1 MSQALHRN
9 SADEAAFKA
18 IVLAG
23 VVIAA
28 LSLLVLRLGWLQVL
42 HHDHYRNQAI
52 DNSTRVTFLRA
63 PRGSIYDRH
72 GNLLATNKQ
81 SLSMIAIPNQLER
94 MDELATRLCK
104 ILFLEKP
111 EVLDRLMKARASGSV
126 LPVVIEHD
134 LDMEIVSRF
143 YEQKIFLEGIDIL
156 PDISRTYPHADATA
170 HVLGY
175 CREITQTQ
183 LKDRPDRKMG
193 DVVGQAGIEK
203 LYDDQLRGV
212 DGEQRVRVNASGHA
226 LSPETSKP
234 VITRK
239 AKPGLP
245 IVISLDLDLQRHA
258 FNILAEKS
266 GALVGCDP
274 RSGEVLFLVS
284 RPSFDPNVFTRRM
297 TKEDRKVLNSPSHP
311 LHNRALSGFPPG
323 SIWKPVTLLAALEK
337 KVVKPDTMLHVSGAL
352 SLGGFTFRDWTGK
365 AANYNLVQCMQWSR
379 DTAFYQMALGLEP
392 EDIKKWGNRF
402 GAGRPTGVELPNER
416 SGLVPDSAWKLK
428 RLREKWYKGNTI
440 HMSIGQT
447 YLQVTPA
454 QAARMYAGFGMRGR
468 VPFLHFVI
476 KIADRQVPAPKPEY
490 WKIDPVYMKVLT
502 DGLHAVVAAGTAGRS
517 RIPEVEMSGK
527 TGSAEAPPKGSKTHG
542 WFACYAPSD
551 KPEIACCGFVE
562 HGGHGGAVAAPLVKQ
577 MVEQFFGLK
586 RSTPGVK
593 PEAAAKPVVRAKP
606 KPKKP
611 AE

>member
-1 MSQALHRN
+1 MSHVMHRD
-9 SADEAAFKA
+9 SADNAAFKA
-18 IVLAG
+18 VVLAS
-23 VVIAA
+23 VVLSA
-28 LSLLVLRLGWLQVL
+28 LFLLVLRLGWLQLL
-42 HHDHYRNQAI
+42 HHDHYVAQATE
-52 DNSTRVTFLRA
+52 NSTRVTFLRA

-81 SLSMIAIPNQLER
+81 SLSMIAIPNQLEH
-94 MDELATRLCK
+94 MEDLATRLCK
-104 ILFLEKP
+104 ILSLEYP
-111 EVLDRLMKARASGSV
+111 EVLARLMKAKASASV

-156 PDISRTYPHADATA
+156 PDISRTYPNADATA

-234 VITRK
+234 VITKK

-245 IVISLDLDLQRHA
+245 IVISLDVDLQRHA
-258 FNILAEKS
+258 YNILAEKS

-274 RSGEVLFLVS
+274 RSGEVFFLVS

-323 SIWKPVTLLAALEK
+323 SIWKPVTLLAALDK
-337 KVVKPDTMLHVSGAL
+337 KVVKPDTMLQCSGGL
-352 SLGGFTFRDWTGK
+352 SLGGFTFHDWTGK
-365 AANYNLVQCMQWSR
+365 SARYNLVQCMQWSR

-402 GAGRPTGVELPNER
+402 GAGRPTGIELPNER
-416 SGLVPDSAWKLK
+416 TGLVPDSEWKWR
-428 RLREKWYKGNTI
+428 RLHEKWYKGNTL

-447 YLQVTPA
+447 FLQVTPA
-454 QAARMYAGFGMRGR
+454 QAARMYAGYAMRGR
-468 VPFLHFVI
+468 VPFLHLVI

-490 WKIDPVYMKVLT
+490 WKVNPVDMKILS
-502 DGLHAVVAAGTAGRS
+502 DGLKAVVAAGTAGRS

-562 HGGHGGAVAAPLVKQ
+562 HGGHGGVAAAPLVKQ
-577 MVEQFFGLK
+577 MVEQFFGIK
-586 RSTPGVK
+586 RAATAVK
-593 PEAAAKPVVRAKP
+593 PEATKPKAKP
-606 KPKKP
+606 KKKP
-611 AE
+611 PA

>member
-1 MSQALHRN
+1 MSQSVLNRAH
-9 SADEAAFKA
+9 DEAAFKA
-18 IVLAG
+18 IVLG
-23 VVIAA
+23 SVVIFA
-28 LSLLVLRLGWLQVL
+28 LSLLVLRLGWLQIMF
-42 HHDHYRNQAI
+42 HQHYVNQAVE
-52 DNSTRVTFLRA
+52 NSTRVTFLRA

-81 SLSMIAIPNQLER
+81 SLSLIAVPAALNHMEE
-94 MDELATRLCK
+94 MSVRLSK
-104 ILFLEKP
+104 ILAIDKA
-111 EVLDRLMKARASGSV
+111 EVLNRLMKAKASGLV

-134 LDMEIVSRF
+134 LDMDIVSRF

-156 PDISRTYPHADATA
+156 PDISRTYPNADATA

-175 CREITQTQ
+175 CREITEAQ
-183 LKDRPDRKMG
+183 LKERPQCKMG
-193 DVVGQAGIEK
+193 DVCGQAGLEK

-226 LSPETSKP
+226 FSAETSKP
-234 VITRK
+234 VVTKK

-245 IVISLDLDLQRHA
+245 IVISLDIDLQRRA
-258 FNILAEKS
+258 YELLAEKS

-274 RSGEVLFLVS
+274 RSGEVLFLAS

-337 KVVKPDTMLHVSGAL
+337 KVVKPDTILTVTGGL
-352 SLGGFTFRDWTGK
+352 SLGGFTFHDWTGK
-365 AANYNLVQCMQWSR
+365 SARYNLVQCMQWSR

-402 GAGRPTGVELPNER
+402 GAGRPTGIELPNER
-416 SGLVPDSAWKLK
+416 SGLVPDSEWKRK
-428 RLREKWYKGNTI
+428 RLHEPWYKGNTL

-447 YLQVTPA
+447 FLQVSPA
-454 QAARMYAGFGMRGR
+454 QAARMYAGYGMKGR

-476 KIADRQVPAPKPEY
+476 KIADRQIPAPKPEY
-490 WKIDPVYMKVLT
+490 WKVDPVHMKILA
-502 DGLHAVVAAGTAGRS
+502 DGLKAVVEAGTAGRS
-517 RIPEVEMSGK
+517 RIPEVPMSGK

-551 KPEIACCGFVE
+551 KPELSCCGFVE
-562 HGGHGGAVAAPLVKQ
+562 HGGHGGVAAAPLVKQ
-577 MVEQFFGLK
+577 MVEQYFGVK
-586 RSTPGVK
+586 RSPLPG
-593 PEAAAKPVVRAKP
+593 AATAAKPKAKAKP
-606 KPKKP
+606 KRT
-611 AE
+611 

>member
-1 MSQALHRN
+1 MSHVMHRSN
-9 SADEAAFKA
+9 GDEAAFKA
-18 IVLAG
+18 VVLSS
-23 VVIAA
+23 VVLMA
-28 LSLLVLRLGWLQVL
+28 LALIVLRLGWLQIINEK
-42 HHDHYRNQAI
+42 HYKGQAVE
-52 DNSTRVTFLRA
+52 NSTRVTFLRA

-81 SLSMIAIPNQLER
+81 SLSMIAIPNQLDHME
-94 MDELATRLCK
+94 DLATRLCK
-104 ILFLEKP
+104 ILALEYP
-111 EVLDRLMKARASGSV
+111 EVLNRLMKAKASGSV

-134 LDMEIVSRF
+134 VDMEIVSRF

-156 PDISRTYPHADATA
+156 PDISRTYPYADATA

-175 CREITQTQ
+175 CREITQSQ
-183 LKDRPDRKMG
+183 LKDRPERKMG

-203 LYDDQLRGV
+203 IYDDQLRGV

-234 VITRK
+234 VVTKK

-245 IVISLDLDLQRHA
+245 IVTSIDVDLQRHA

-297 TKEDRKVLNSPSHP
+297 TKEDRRVLNSPSHP

-323 SIWKPVTLLAALEK
+323 SIWKPVTLLAALDK
-337 KVVKPDTMLHVSGAL
+337 KVVKPDTKLHVSGGL
-352 SLGGFTFRDWTGK
+352 SLGGFTFHDWTGK
-365 AANYNLVQCMQWSR
+365 AAVYNLVQCMQWSR

-392 EDIKKWGNRF
+392 EDIKLWGNRF
-402 GAGRPTGVELPNER
+402 GAGRPTGLELPNER
-416 SGLVPDSAWKLK
+416 SGLVPDSEWKMR
-428 RLREKWYKGNTI
+428 RLHEKWYRGNTI

-447 YLQVTPA
+447 FLQVTPA
-454 QAARMYAGFGMRGR
+454 QAARMYAGYGMGGR
-468 VPFLHFVI
+468 VPFLHLVI
-476 KIADRQVPAPKPEY
+476 KIADRQIPAPRPEV
-490 WKIDPVYMKVLT
+490 WKINPVYMKILH
-502 DGLHAVVAAGTAGRS
+502 DGLKAVVEAGTAGRS
-517 RIPEVEMSGK
+517 RIPEVTMAGK

-542 WFACYAPSD
+542 WFACYSPAEN
-551 KPEIACCGFVE
+551 PEIACCGFVE
-562 HGGHGGAVAAPLVKQ
+562 HGGHGGTAAAPLVKQ
-577 MVEQFFGLK
+577 MVEQFNGIK

-593 PEAAAKPVVRAKP
+593 TESKAKP
-606 KPKKP
+606 KPKAKKKP
-611 AE
+611 E

>member
-1 MSQALHRN
+1 MSHALNRT
-9 SADEAAFKA
+9 STEEAAFKA
-18 IVLAG
+18 VVLAS
-23 VVIAA
+23 VVLAA
-28 LSLLVLRLGWLQVL
+28 LALLILRLGWLQIL
-42 HHDHYRNQAI
+42 HHQHYVSQAVE
-52 DNSTRVTFLRA
+52 NSTRVTFLRA

-72 GNLLATNKQ
+72 GSLLATNKQ
-81 SLSMIAIPNQLER
+81 SLSMIAIPNQLEH
-94 MDELATRLCK
+94 MEDLATRLCK
-104 ILFLEKP
+104 ILSLEYP
-111 EVLDRLMKARASGSV
+111 EVLNRLMKAKASGSV

-175 CREITQTQ
+175 CREITQAQ
-183 LKDRPDRKMG
+183 LKDRPERKMG

-234 VITRK
+234 VITKK

-245 IVISLDLDLQRHA
+245 LVISVDVDLQRHA
-258 FNILAEKS
+258 YNILAEKS
-266 GALVGCDP
+266 GAIVGCDP

-297 TKEDRKVLNSPSHP
+297 TKEDRKLLNSPSHP

-323 SIWKPVTLLAALEK
+323 SIWKPVTLLAALER
-337 KVVKPDTMLHVSGAL
+337 KVVKPDTMLHVSGGI
-352 SLGGFTFRDWTGK
+352 SLGGFTFRDWTSK
-365 AANYNLVQCMQWSR
+365 AAHYNLVQCMQWSR

-402 GAGRPTGVELPNER
+402 GCGRPTGVELPNER
-416 SGLVPDSAWKLK
+416 SGLVPDKAWKLK
-428 RLREKWYKGNTI
+428 RLHEKWYKGNTI

-490 WKIDPVYMKVLT
+490 WKVDPVYMKILT
-502 DGLHAVVAAGTAGRS
+502 DGLKAVVAAGTAGRS

-551 KPEIACCGFVE
+551 KPEIACCAFVE
-562 HGGHGGAVAAPLVKQ
+562 HGGHGGTAAAPLVKQ
-577 MVEQFFGLK
+577 MVEQYFGIK
-586 RSTPGVK
+586 RSSTLVK
-593 PEAAAKPVVRAKP
+593 PEPAAKPK
-606 KPKKP
+606 KKKP
-611 AE
+611 A

>member
-1 MSQALHRN
+1 MSHVMHRTN
-9 SADEAAFKA
+9 GDEAAFKA
-18 IVLAG
+18 VVLSS
-23 VVIAA
+23 VVLMA
-28 LSLLVLRLGWLQVL
+28 LALIVLRLGWLQIINEK
-42 HHDHYRNQAI
+42 HYKGQAVE
-52 DNSTRVTFLRA
+52 NSTRVTFLRA

-81 SLSMIAIPNQLER
+81 SLSMIAIPNQLEH
-94 MDELATRLCK
+94 MEDLATRLCK
-104 ILFLEKP
+104 ILALEYP
-111 EVLDRLMKARASGSV
+111 EVLNRLMKAKASGSV

-134 LDMEIVSRF
+134 VDMEIVSRF

-175 CREITQTQ
+175 CREITQSQ
-183 LKDRPDRKMG
+183 LKERPERKMG

-203 LYDDQLRGV
+203 IYDDQLRGV

-234 VITRK
+234 VVTKK

-245 IVISLDLDLQRHA
+245 IVTSIDVDLQRHA

-297 TKEDRKVLNSPSHP
+297 TKEDRRVLNSPSHP

-323 SIWKPVTLLAALEK
+323 SIWKPVTLLAALDK
-337 KVVKPDTMLHVSGAL
+337 KVVKPDTKLHVSGGL
-352 SLGGFTFRDWTGK
+352 SLGGFTFHDWTGK
-365 AANYNLVQCMQWSR
+365 AAVYNLVQCMQWSR

-392 EDIKKWGNRF
+392 EDIKLWGNRF
-402 GAGRPTGVELPNER
+402 GAGRPTGLELPNER
-416 SGLVPDSAWKLK
+416 SGLVPDSAWKMR
-428 RLREKWYKGNTI
+428 RLHEKWYRGNTI

-454 QAARMYAGFGMRGR
+454 QAARMYAGYGMGGR
-468 VPFLHFVI
+468 VPFLHLVI
-476 KIADRQVPAPKPEY
+476 KIADRQIPAPRPEV
-490 WKIDPVYMKVLT
+490 WKVNPVYMKILH
-502 DGLHAVVAAGTAGRS
+502 DGLKAVVEAGTAGRS
-517 RIPEVEMSGK
+517 RIPEVTMAGK

-542 WFACYAPSD
+542 WFACYSPAEN
-551 KPEIACCGFVE
+551 PEIACCGFVE
-562 HGGHGGAVAAPLVKQ
+562 HGGHGGTAAAPLVKQ
-577 MVEQFFGLK
+577 MVEQFNGIK

-593 PEAAAKPVVRAKP
+593 TESKAKP
-606 KPKKP
+606 KPKAKKKP
-611 AE
+611 E

>member
-1 MSQALHRN
+1 MSHVMHRTN
-9 SADEAAFKA
+9 GDEAAFKA
-18 IVLAG
+18 VVLSS
-23 VVIAA
+23 VVLMA
-28 LSLLVLRLGWLQVL
+28 LALIVLRLGWLQIINEK
-42 HHDHYRNQAI
+42 HYKGQAVE
-52 DNSTRVTFLRA
+52 NSTRVTFLRA

-81 SLSMIAIPNQLER
+81 SLSMIAIPNQLDHME
-94 MDELATRLCK
+94 DLATRLCK
-104 ILFLEKP
+104 ILALEYP
-111 EVLDRLMKARASGSV
+111 EVLNRLMKAKASGSV

-134 LDMEIVSRF
+134 VDMEIVSRF

-175 CREITQTQ
+175 CREITQSQ
-183 LKDRPDRKMG
+183 LKERPERKMG

-203 LYDDQLRGV
+203 IYDDQLRGV

-234 VITRK
+234 VVTKK

-245 IVISLDLDLQRHA
+245 IVTSIDVDLQRHA

-297 TKEDRKVLNSPSHP
+297 TKEDRRVLNSPSHP

-323 SIWKPVTLLAALEK
+323 SIWKPVTLLAALDK
-337 KVVKPDTMLHVSGAL
+337 KVVKPDTKLHVSGGL
-352 SLGGFTFRDWTGK
+352 SLGGFTFHDWTGK
-365 AANYNLVQCMQWSR
+365 AAVYNLVQCMQWSR

-392 EDIKKWGNRF
+392 EDIKLWGNRF
-402 GAGRPTGVELPNER
+402 GAGRPTGLELPNER
-416 SGLVPDSAWKLK
+416 SGLVPDSEWKMR
-428 RLREKWYKGNTI
+428 RLHEKWYRGNTI

-447 YLQVTPA
+447 FLQVTPA
-454 QAARMYAGFGMRGR
+454 QAARMYAGYGMGGR
-468 VPFLHFVI
+468 VPFLHLVI
-476 KIADRQVPAPKPEY
+476 KIADRQIPAPRPEV
-490 WKIDPVYMKVLT
+490 WKVNPVYMKILH
-502 DGLHAVVAAGTAGRS
+502 DGLKAVVEAGTAGRS
-517 RIPEVEMSGK
+517 RIPEVTMAGK

-542 WFACYAPSD
+542 WFACYSPAEN
-551 KPEIACCGFVE
+551 PEIACCGFVE
-562 HGGHGGAVAAPLVKQ
+562 HGGHGGTAAAPLVKQ
-577 MVEQFFGLK
+577 MVEQFNGIK

-593 PEAAAKPVVRAKP
+593 TESKAKP
-606 KPKKP
+606 KPKAKKKP
-611 AE
+611 E

>member
-1 MSQALHRN
+1 MSHVMHR
-9 SADEAAFKA
+9 SDGDEAAFKA
-18 IVLAG
+18 VVLSS
-23 VVIAA
+23 VVLMA
-28 LSLLVLRLGWLQVL
+28 LALIVLRLGWLQIINEK
-42 HHDHYRNQAI
+42 HYKGQAVE
-52 DNSTRVTFLRA
+52 NSTRVTFLRA

-81 SLSMIAIPNQLER
+81 SLSMIAIPNQLDHME
-94 MDELATRLCK
+94 DLATRLCK
-104 ILFLEKP
+104 ILALEYP
-111 EVLDRLMKARASGSV
+111 EVLNRLMKAKASGSV

-134 LDMEIVSRF
+134 VDMEIVSRF

-156 PDISRTYPHADATA
+156 PDISRTYPYADATA

-175 CREITQTQ
+175 CREITQSQ
-183 LKDRPDRKMG
+183 LKDRPERKMG

-203 LYDDQLRGV
+203 IYDDQLRGV

-234 VITRK
+234 VVTKK

-245 IVISLDLDLQRHA
+245 IVTSIDVDLQRHA

-297 TKEDRKVLNSPSHP
+297 TKEDRRVLNSPSHP

-323 SIWKPVTLLAALEK
+323 SIWKPVTLLAALDK
-337 KVVKPDTMLHVSGAL
+337 KVVKPDTKLHVSGGL
-352 SLGGFTFRDWTGK
+352 SLGGFTFHDWTGK
-365 AANYNLVQCMQWSR
+365 AAVYNLVQCMQWSR

-392 EDIKKWGNRF
+392 EDIKLWGNRF
-402 GAGRPTGVELPNER
+402 GAGRPTGLELPNER
-416 SGLVPDSAWKLK
+416 SGLVPDSEWKMR
-428 RLREKWYKGNTI
+428 RLHEKWYRGNTI

-447 YLQVTPA
+447 FLQVTPA
-454 QAARMYAGFGMRGR
+454 QAARMYAGYGMGGR
-468 VPFLHFVI
+468 VPFLHLVI
-476 KIADRQVPAPKPEY
+476 KIADRQIPAPRPEV
-490 WKIDPVYMKVLT
+490 WKVNPVYMKILH
-502 DGLHAVVAAGTAGRS
+502 DGLKAVVEAGTAGRS
-517 RIPEVEMSGK
+517 RIPEVTMAGK

-542 WFACYAPSD
+542 WFACYSPAEN
-551 KPEIACCGFVE
+551 PEIACCGFVE
-562 HGGHGGAVAAPLVKQ
+562 HGGHGGTAAAPLVKQ
-577 MVEQFFGLK
+577 MVEQFNGIK

-593 PEAAAKPVVRAKP
+593 TESNAKP
-606 KPKKP
+606 KPKAKKKP
-611 AE
+611 E

>member
-1 MSQALHRN
+1 MSHVMHRSN
-9 SADEAAFKA
+9 GDEAAFKA
-18 IVLAG
+18 VVLSS
-23 VVIAA
+23 VVLMA
-28 LSLLVLRLGWLQVL
+28 LALIVLRLGWLQIINEK
-42 HHDHYRNQAI
+42 HYKGQAVE
-52 DNSTRVTFLRA
+52 NSTRVTFLRA

-81 SLSMIAIPNQLER
+81 SLSMIAIPNQLDHME
-94 MDELATRLCK
+94 DLATRLCK
-104 ILFLEKP
+104 ILALEYP
-111 EVLDRLMKARASGSV
+111 EVLNRLMKAKASGSV

-134 LDMEIVSRF
+134 VDMEIVSRF

-156 PDISRTYPHADATA
+156 PDISRTYPYADATA

-175 CREITQTQ
+175 CREITQSQ
-183 LKDRPDRKMG
+183 LKDRPERKMG

-203 LYDDQLRGV
+203 IYDDQLRGV

-234 VITRK
+234 VVTKK

-245 IVISLDLDLQRHA
+245 IVTSIDVDLQRHA

-297 TKEDRKVLNSPSHP
+297 TKEDRRVLNSPSHP

-323 SIWKPVTLLAALEK
+323 SIWKPVTLLAALDK
-337 KVVKPDTMLHVSGAL
+337 KVVKPDTKLHVSGGL
-352 SLGGFTFRDWTGK
+352 SLGGFTFHDWTGK
-365 AANYNLVQCMQWSR
+365 AAVYNLVQCMQWSR

-392 EDIKKWGNRF
+392 EDIKLWGNRF
-402 GAGRPTGVELPNER
+402 GAGRPTGLELPNER
-416 SGLVPDSAWKLK
+416 SGLVPDSEWKMR
-428 RLREKWYKGNTI
+428 RLHEKWYRGNTI

-447 YLQVTPA
+447 FLQVTPA
-454 QAARMYAGFGMRGR
+454 QAARMYAGYGMGGR
-468 VPFLHFVI
+468 VPFLHLVI
-476 KIADRQVPAPKPEY
+476 KIADRQIPAPRPEV
-490 WKIDPVYMKVLT
+490 WKVNPVYMKILH
-502 DGLHAVVAAGTAGRS
+502 DGLKAVVEAGTAGRS
-517 RIPEVEMSGK
+517 RIPEVTMAGK

-542 WFACYAPSD
+542 WFACYSPAEN
-551 KPEIACCGFVE
+551 PEIACCGFVE
-562 HGGHGGAVAAPLVKQ
+562 HGGHGGTAAAPLVKQ
-577 MVEQFFGLK
+577 MVEQFNGIK

-593 PEAAAKPVVRAKP
+593 TESNAKP
-606 KPKKP
+606 KPKAKKKP
-611 AE
+611 E

>member
-1 MSQALHRN
+1 MSHAMHRN
-9 SADEAAFKA
+9 AADEAGFKA
-18 IVLAG
+18 AVL
-23 VVIAA
+23 VSVILMA
-28 LSLLVLRLGWLQVL
+28 LALIVLRLGWLQIINEK
-42 HHDHYRNQAI
+42 HYKNQAVE
-52 DNSTRVTFLRA
+52 NSTRVTFLRA

-81 SLSMIAIPNQLER
+81 SLSMIAIPNQLDH

-104 ILFLEKP
+104 ILALEKP

-134 LDMEIVSRF
+134 VDMEIVSRF

-156 PDISRTYPHADATA
+156 PDISRTYPNADATA

-175 CREITQTQ
+175 CREITQAQ
-183 LKDRPDRKMG
+183 LKDRPERKMG
-193 DVVGQAGIEK
+193 DVCGQAGIEK
-203 LYDDQLRGV
+203 IYDDQLRGV

-234 VITRK
+234 VITKK

-245 IVISLDLDLQRHA
+245 IVTSIDVDLQRHA

-297 TKEDRKVLNSPSHP
+297 TKEDRRVLNSPSHP

-323 SIWKPVTLLAALEK
+323 SIWKPVTLLAALDK
-337 KVVKPDTMLHVSGAL
+337 KVVKPDTKLHVSGGL
-352 SLGGFTFRDWTGK
+352 SLGGFTFHDWTGK
-365 AANYNLVQCMQWSR
+365 AAVYNLVQCMQWSR

-392 EDIKKWGNRF
+392 EDIKLWGNRF
-402 GAGRPTGVELPNER
+402 GAGRPTGLELPNER

-428 RLREKWYKGNTI
+428 RLHEKWYRGNTI

-447 YLQVTPA
+447 FLQVTPA
-454 QAARMYAGFGMRGR
+454 QAARMYAGYGMNGK
-468 VPFLHFVI
+468 VPFLHLVI
-476 KIADRQVPAPKPEY
+476 KIADRQIPAPRPEV
-490 WKIDPVYMKVLT
+490 WKINPVYMKILH
-502 DGLHAVVAAGTAGRS
+502 DGLKAVVEAGTAGRS
-517 RIPEVEMSGK
+517 RIPEVTMAGK

-542 WFACYAPSD
+542 WFACYSPAEN
-551 KPEIACCGFVE
+551 PEIACCGFVE
-562 HGGHGGAVAAPLVKQ
+562 HGGHGGTAAAPLVKQ
-577 MVEQFFGLK
+577 MVEQFNGIK

-593 PEAAAKPVVRAKP
+593 TEAKAKP
-606 KPKKP
+606 KTKAKAKKP
-611 AE
+611 E

>member
-1 MSQALHRN
+1 MSHVMHR
-9 SADEAAFKA
+9 SDGDEAAFKA
-18 IVLAG
+18 VVLSS
-23 VVIAA
+23 VVLMA
-28 LSLLVLRLGWLQVL
+28 LALIVLRLGWLQIINEK
-42 HHDHYRNQAI
+42 HYKGQAVE
-52 DNSTRVTFLRA
+52 NSTRVTFLRA

-81 SLSMIAIPNQLER
+81 SLSMIAIPNQLDHME
-94 MDELATRLCK
+94 DLATRLCK
-104 ILFLEKP
+104 ILALEYP
-111 EVLDRLMKARASGSV
+111 EVLNRLMKAKASGSV

-134 LDMEIVSRF
+134 VDMEIVSRF

-156 PDISRTYPHADATA
+156 PDISRTYPYADATA

-175 CREITQTQ
+175 CREITQSQ
-183 LKDRPDRKMG
+183 LKDRPERKMG

-203 LYDDQLRGV
+203 IYDDQLRGV

-234 VITRK
+234 VVTKK

-245 IVISLDLDLQRHA
+245 IVTSIDVDLQRHA

-297 TKEDRKVLNSPSHP
+297 TKEDRRVLNSPSHP

-323 SIWKPVTLLAALEK
+323 SIWKPVTLLAALDK
-337 KVVKPDTMLHVSGAL
+337 KVVKPDTKLHVSGGL
-352 SLGGFTFRDWTGK
+352 SLGGFTFHDWTGK
-365 AANYNLVQCMQWSR
+365 AAVYNLVQCMQWSR

-392 EDIKKWGNRF
+392 EDIKLWGNRF
-402 GAGRPTGVELPNER
+402 GAGRPTGLELPNER
-416 SGLVPDSAWKLK
+416 SGLVPDSEWKMR
-428 RLREKWYKGNTI
+428 RLHEKWYRGNTI

-447 YLQVTPA
+447 FLQVTPA
-454 QAARMYAGFGMRGR
+454 QAARMYAGYGMGGR
-468 VPFLHFVI
+468 VPFLHLVI
-476 KIADRQVPAPKPEY
+476 KIADRQIPAPRPEV
-490 WKIDPVYMKVLT
+490 WKVNPVYMKILH
-502 DGLHAVVAAGTAGRS
+502 DGLKAVVEAGTAGRS
-517 RIPEVEMSGK
+517 RIPEVTMAGK

-542 WFACYAPSD
+542 WFACYSPAEN
-551 KPEIACCGFVE
+551 PEIACCGFVE
-562 HGGHGGAVAAPLVKQ
+562 HGGHGGTAAAPLVKQ
-577 MVEQFFGLK
+577 MVEQFNGIK

-593 PEAAAKPVVRAKP
+593 TESKAKP
-606 KPKKP
+606 KPKAKKKP
-611 AE
+611 E